1 MVNYLIFTFKCTFLI
16 ILGLKILIGISCIVV
31 TLWQCIQLLQ
41 NYTLKDT
48 LQKTSDTTLG
58 KTMTPMII
66 VCKDPPDNDTEKSII
81 TKYDY
86 DEDLSEAYWDAGN
99 FSLVKMLT
107 IFKVS

>member
-1 MVNYLIFTFKCTFLI
+1 
-16 ILGLKILIGISCIVV
+16 
-31 TLWQCIQLLQ
+31 
-41 NYTLKDT
+41 
-48 LQKTSDTTLG
+48 
-58 KTMTPMII
+58 MII

>member
-1 MVNYLIFTFKCTFLI
+1 M
-16 ILGLKILIGISCIVV
+16 IGISCIVV

-81 TKYDY
+81 TQYNY
-86 DEDLSEAYWDAGN
+86 DEDLSESYWDAGN